1 MESKVKKFEHY
12 KNPLLSKK
20 EFYKRVLK
28 YVSVSMSLLGVSL
41 LIGIL
46 GYHFLGELSW
56 VDSFLNASMILT
68 GMGPVNPMVNNLGK
82 IFAACY
88 ALFSGIAFLS
98 IISVFM
104 APFIHRFLHKFHI
117 APDEEIDKD

>member
-1 MESKVKKFEHY
+1 MKKFEHY
-12 KNPLLSKK
+12 RKPLLARK
-20 EFYKRVLK
+20 EFYKRVVK
-28 YVSVSMSLLGVSL
+28 YISVSMSLLGVSMA
-41 LIGIL
+41 IGIA
-46 GYHFLGELSW
+46 GYHFIGELDW
-56 VDSFLNASMILT
+56 VDSFLNAAMILT
-68 GMGPVNPMVNNLGK
+68 GMGPVNPMVTKAGK
-82 IFAACY
+82 IFAGCY

>member
-1 MESKVKKFEHY
+1 MKKFEHY
-12 KNPLLSKK
+12 KKPLLSKK

-28 YVSVSMSLLGVSL
+28 YIGVSMTLLGVSM
-41 LIGIL
+41 LIGIA
-46 GYHFLGELSW
+46 GYHFIGELGW
-56 VDSFLNASMILT
+56 IDSLLNAAMILT
-68 GMGPVNPMVNNLGK
+68 GMGPVNPMVTDAGK